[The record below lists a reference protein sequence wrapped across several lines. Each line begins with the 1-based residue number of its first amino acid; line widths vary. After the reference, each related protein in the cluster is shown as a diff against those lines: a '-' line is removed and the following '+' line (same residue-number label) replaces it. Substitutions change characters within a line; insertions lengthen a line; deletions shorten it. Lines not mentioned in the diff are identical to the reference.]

1 MGKTLRH
8 CIKKYN
14 VPENYHNIIFPKCNA
29 EIWKDNQ
36 TSLYRINEMRLQN
49 IQNLSVKAAY
59 EVTEACDKI

>member
-8 CIKKYN
+8 FIKKYN
-14 VPENYHNIIFPKCNA
+14 VPENCHNIILPKCNA

-36 TSLYRINEMRLQN
+36 APLYRINEMRLQN